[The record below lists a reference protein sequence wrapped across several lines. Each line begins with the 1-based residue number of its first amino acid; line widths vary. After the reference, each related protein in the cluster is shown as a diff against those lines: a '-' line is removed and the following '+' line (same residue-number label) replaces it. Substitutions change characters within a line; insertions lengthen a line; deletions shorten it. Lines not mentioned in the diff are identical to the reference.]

1 MRGLAIEFPTE
12 HIASSATRQS
22 FTGPLWSPSTSLI
35 AGAHVWPLNNPKIPP
50 GKRSS
55 LSRSTSILRSVLGI
69 WSFDVGLL
77 DCSIKP
83 PKFFQTTVVLHAS
96 TRFYDRLNNV
106 MKDIT
111 DVCRV
116 EMSVKWTKKKS
127 LSTLQP
133 RLFQLLLSLK
143 IPLLRALK
151 TISVTSLVTVKV
163 LFTKMPSAHSVFSCC
178 AHGPLC
184 LKSLAFQCDCKTKK
198 SAR

>member
-69 WSFDVGLL
+69 WSFDVALL

-83 PKFFQTTVVLHAS
+83 PMFFQTTVVLHAS

-116 EMSVKWTKKKS
+116 EMSVKWTQNEVTFNTSTQVVSAFTFLKNSITTSTENHICHVTCHCQGPLHKNAFSAQHIFLLCSRSALFKIIS
-127 LSTLQP
+127 LSVRLQ
-133 RLFQLLLSLK
+133 
-143 IPLLRALK
+143 
-151 TISVTSLVTVKV
+151 
-163 LFTKMPSAHSVFSCC
+163 
-178 AHGPLC
+178 
-184 LKSLAFQCDCKTKK
+184 D
-198 SAR
+198 